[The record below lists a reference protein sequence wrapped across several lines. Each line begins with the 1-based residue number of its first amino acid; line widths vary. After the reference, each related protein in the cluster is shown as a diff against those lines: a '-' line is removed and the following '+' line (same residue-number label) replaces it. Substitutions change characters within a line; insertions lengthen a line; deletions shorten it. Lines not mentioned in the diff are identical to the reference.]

1 MFDENLLIEK
11 MALDENENI
20 NNKRNNNKRKNSE
33 ISYEIRRENNKPLR
47 FYRSFEEEEKDIQAN
62 YPNHIGEINY
72 YIKLMP
78 VNAIFEYKHMT
89 FKLIRYN
96 NITEN
101 VEVQLLKDGLLNNEK
116 ILAGQVM
123 ELCGSFIG
131 HRLFS
136 YVYNNYIIKQLN
148 FN

>member
-1 MFDENLLIEK
+1 MCDENLLIEK

-33 ISYEIRRENNKPLR
+33 ISYEKRFENKKPLR
-47 FYRSFEEEEKDIQAN
+47 FYRSFEEEEEDIHVN
-62 YPNHIGEINY
+62 CPNHMGEINY

-78 VNAIFEYKHMT
+78 VNAIFEYKKMIY
-89 FKLIRYN
+89 KLIRYN
-96 NITEN
+96 NSTEN

-123 ELCGSFIG
+123 ELCGSYIG
-131 HRLFS
+131 HRLFN
-136 YVYNNYIIKQLN
+136 YEYNN
-148 FN
+148 

>member
-1 MFDENLLIEK
+1 MCDENLLIEK
-11 MALDENENI
+11 MAYDENENI

-33 ISYEIRRENNKPLR
+33 ISYEKRFENKKPLR
-47 FYRSFEEEEKDIQAN
+47 FYRSFEEEEQDIQAN
-62 YPNHIGEINY
+62 CPNHMGEINY

-116 ILAGQVM
+116 ILAGQVI

-131 HRLFS
+131 HRLFNFE
-136 YVYNNYIIKQLN
+136 YNN
-148 FN
+148 